1 VPILFIGIASSVYA
15 AVLFPMIPLV
25 VNPKVLGS
33 AYGICSSTMNIGLAL
48 GPILVGGL
56 TFQDQGQDAYFW
68 VTVTL
73 LVF

>member
-1 VPILFIGIASSVYA
+1 
-15 AVLFPMIPLV
+15 
-25 VNPKVLGS
+25 
-33 AYGICSSTMNIGLAL
+33 MNIGLAL